1 MKTSAWHT
9 DPIPG
14 LEDLELGIDS
24 PVSRRLSIT
33 DAARHR
39 YWSRVYPTTSGCW
52 IWTGAVGDDGYGRI
66 TWTRSGRTRTC
77 STHRFALHLA
87 YGPVLPVGLVAAHG
101 CDHPLCV
108 RVGVNHVHLS
118 TQTANLNHAISVGR
132 HDGPALVVDSTRR
145 REHALR
151 ARAAMTGSR
160 EAPPY
165 PPPGRAPE
173 LPLF

>member
-1 MKTSAWHT
+1 MNHHWVTE
-9 DPIPG
+9 PIPG
-14 LEDLELGIDS
+14 LEGLVADTVLS
-24 PVSRRLSIT
+24 QSRHLAIT

-39 YWSRVYPTTSGCW
+39 FWSRVYQTVSGCW

-66 TWTRSGRTRTC
+66 TWTRAGRTRTC
-77 STHRFALHLA
+77 STHRFSLHLA
-87 YGPVLPVGLVAAHG
+87 HGPVLPVGLVAAHG

-108 RVGVNHVHLS
+108 RVGVDHVHLS

-151 ARAAMTGSR
+151 CRAQLTGSR
-160 EAPPY
+160 EAPVY
-165 PPPGRAPE
+165 RSGQCARE
-173 LPLF
+173 IPLF